1 MTPFDFLNEINYGK
15 KDLMI
20 DDIDYQIEKQYNPY
34 IINRGLSYFL
44 DTIVDANE
52 MNIRLHLDK
61 KLQNAYLL
69 NIIRKKKRF
78 SKWHKAE
85 KSELLEIVMKFYGY
99 SIKRAKEVL
108 PLLTA
113 EHIEKM
119 REVLDEGGMKGVK

>member
-15 KDLMI
+15 NDLI
-20 DDIDYQIEKQYNPY
+20 VDDIEQQIEKQYNPY
-34 IINRGLSYFL
+34 IVNRGLSYFY
-44 DTIVDANE
+44 DTVIYAND
-52 MNIRLHLDK
+52 MNTRHHLDK

-108 PLLTA
+108 PLLTT
-113 EHIEKM
+113 ENIEEMKM
-119 REVLDEGGMKGVK
+119 VLDEGGMKGVK

>member
-1 MTPFDFLNEINYGK
+1 MSPFDFLNEINHGK
-15 KDLMI
+15 KDLML
-20 DDIDYQIEKQYNPY
+20 DDIDYQIEKQYNSF

-52 MNIRLHLDK
+52 MNIRHHLDK

-85 KSELLEIVMKFYGY
+85 KSELLEIVMECYGIVLNEQKKFYPY
-99 SIKRAKEVL
+99 
-108 PLLTA
+108 
-113 EHIEKM
+113 
-119 REVLDEGGMKGVK
+119 